1 MDHPDHRAH
10 PRGGLTTILIVDDD
24 LFVRTVL
31 ADLLTGTGRIRVLST
46 HADGAE
52 AAAAAAAE
60 PPDVALVDISMPL
73 MDGPATVRALRES
86 SPATRILALTSLA
99 DPAAAAEM
107 LRAGAAGFLPKD
119 LPVPG
124 LVHAIEAAR
133 YGVSV
138 LAGAGAALTAD
149 PPQQRAPAVEL
160 NDAENSILE
169 LLLAGR
175 TNDQIARTI
184 YLSPSSVKHQVSALM
199 AKLGATNRVTLA
211 IRARELGLG

>member
-1 MDHPDHRAH
+1 M
-10 PRGGLTTILIVDDD
+10 DDD

-31 ADLLTGTGRIRVLST
+31 ADLLTGSGRIRILST

-52 AAAAAAAE
+52 AAAAAALE

-73 MDGPATVRALRES
+73 LDGPSTVRALRAS
-86 SPATRILALTSLA
+86 SPRTRILALTSLA
-99 DPAAAAEM
+99 DPDAAAEM

-119 LPVPG
+119 LPVPA

-138 LAGAGAALTAD
+138 LAGAGAALAAH
-149 PPQQRAPAVEL
+149 PPEAAPSVDL
-160 NDAENSILE
+160 TDAETAILE

-175 TNDQIARTI
+175 TNAQIAGTV